1 MLCNESLADEGG
13 QVCVS
18 AGKATDSLTL
28 CFDPP
33 PTATA
38 PGSGAASPCLS
49 EVTSSF
55 GLQQS
60 EGPSVSAGVEAG
72 WLAEGCWQEG
82 LAVYCV
88 ASSQLPP
95 ADQLSLSLD
104 GPSATNP
111 LINDWPCTARCWPD
125 PNPKPCQQ
133 PI

>member
-88 ASSQLPP
+88 ASKQSAAPRRSAESFPGWPQCHQPP
-95 ADQLSLSLD
+95 DQ
-104 GPSATNP
+104 
-111 LINDWPCTARCWPD
+111 
-125 PNPKPCQQ
+125 
-133 PI
+133 